1 MAVSER
7 GFVVIGAQFVFFSI
21 TDLRTLKEVERGSY
35 PVATGEDIYATHE
48 IEPETVDQLVVA
60 LQTID
65 RLMKDYGVRDV
76 QVVGSHSFFEAE
88 NAQFIRD
95 QLQSRTGLVVSTLTL
110 SEESF
115 YRTQAVLGKFPN
127 FNQVTKDGTVL
138 IDISSGSAELTAF
151 ADGDFGFSRNLSLGP
166 LRVFEVMADL
176 QRTVPNPVEVMR
188 DFIDS
193 RLADFMRLLPKNQH
207 YPHVILMGSAL
218 SVFSALIPT
227 GADTVEIDRDGFK
240 LLYQEITHASDQY
253 LSEQYDL
260 TPTEIAQVLLTVLLV
275 YRLIKSLNSDEI
287 WISDLKLLDGLEVN
301 AASEAGSKAVNIDS
315 DHEIL
320 ISARNLAERYMVD
333 PKHRDFTVKYALQ
346 LFDRLKKLHGLGKRE
361 RLLLEI
367 AATVTDVGAYVDTHK
382 HYEHSDYIIQASELI
397 GLTAAEQRMVATI
410 ARYHSSDT
418 PQTDLSDLTELNA
431 NRRLVI
437 AKLTALL
444 RVADALDASRQQKIE
459 KLRVSLQK
467 DRVLLTVT
475 ASDDVELE
483 RWSLRT
489 KGAFFAAVYG
499 LPIELKGKTRL

>member
-1 MAVSER
+1 MAVAER

-21 TDLRTLKEVERGSY
+21 TDLRTLKEVERGAY
-35 PVATGEDIYATHE
+35 PVTTGEDIFATHE
-48 IEPETVDQLVVA
+48 IEPETVDQLVTA
-60 LQTID
+60 LTTIH
-65 RLMKDYGVRDV
+65 RLMKDYGVTAV
-76 QVVGSHSFFEAE
+76 QVVGSHSFFEAK
-88 NAQFIRD
+88 NAQFVRD
-95 QLQSRTGLVVSTLTL
+95 QLLSRTGLAVTMLTL

-115 YRTQAVLGKFPN
+115 YRTQAVLGKFPH
-127 FNQVTKDGTVL
+127 FDRVTKDGTVL
-138 IDISSGSAELTAF
+138 IDISSGSVELTAF

-166 LRVFEVMADL
+166 LRVFEIMSDL

-207 YPHVILMGSAL
+207 YSHVILMGSAL
-218 SVFSALIPT
+218 SVFGALIPT
-227 GADTVEIDRDGFK
+227 GQDTVELDQEGFK
-240 LLYQEITHASDQY
+240 LLYKELTRASDQY
-253 LSEQYDL
+253 LSEHYDL
-260 TPTEIAQVLLTVLLV
+260 TASETTQVLPTVLLV
-275 YRLIKSLNSDEI
+275 YRLIKSLNAGEI

-301 AASEAGSKAVNIDS
+301 AASLAGSKAVTIDP

-397 GLTAAEQRMVATI
+397 GLTAPEQRMVATI

-431 NRRLVI
+431 KRRLVI

-444 RVADALDASRQQKIE
+444 RVADALDASRKQKIE
-459 KLRVSLQK
+459 KIRVSVQ
-467 DRVLLTVT
+467 DNRVLLTAT

-483 RWSLRT
+483 RWSLRA
-489 KGAFFAAVYG
+489 KGRFFAAVYG